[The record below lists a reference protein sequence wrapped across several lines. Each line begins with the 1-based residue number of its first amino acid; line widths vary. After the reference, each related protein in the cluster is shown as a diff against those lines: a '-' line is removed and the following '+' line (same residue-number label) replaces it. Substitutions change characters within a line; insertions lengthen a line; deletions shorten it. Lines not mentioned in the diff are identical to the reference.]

1 MNEEIKN
8 KLLSELNMFYAHY
21 LCYCD
26 TLRAYELID
35 NGSYFAENEAL
46 KEVVL
51 GALTDCF
58 LMNIARLLDRRDDS
72 VSIYTWIDSLKRNA
86 CHFDKKEEID
96 SKIES
101 FEQEINAVDFQ
112 EFARKSRKL
121 RNKQLAHNDEKYFH
135 VLQISGV
142 GIPFYKH
149 SVMGTVI
156 GKIFGES
163 YNLFDTTPNFKA
175 LLEGQGVDITDLF
188 ISSSTSGENEG

>member
-1 MNEEIKN
+1 MY
-8 KLLSELNMFYAHY
+8 YAHY

-72 VSIYTWIDSLKRNA
+72 MSIYTWIDTLKSNA

-112 EFARKSRKL
+112 EFACKIRKL
-121 RNKQLAHNDEKYFH
+121 RNKQLAHNDKKYFH

-142 GIPFYKH
+142 GIPFYRYPMKG
-149 SVMGTVI
+149 SVI
-156 GKIFGES
+156 GRIIEES
-163 YNLFDTTPNFKA
+163 YHLFDTTPMFTA
-175 LLEGQGVDITDLF
+175 HLEGQGADTIELF
-188 ISSSTSGENEG
+188 ISSCVDLENEE